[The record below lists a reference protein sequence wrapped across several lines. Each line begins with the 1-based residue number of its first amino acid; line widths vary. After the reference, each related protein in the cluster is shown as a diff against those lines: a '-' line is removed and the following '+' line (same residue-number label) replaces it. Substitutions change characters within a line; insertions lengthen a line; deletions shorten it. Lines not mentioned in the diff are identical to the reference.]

1 MTKLDALNEILT
13 NKLDSEKGASVLDA
27 INNAS
32 KSYKGA
38 DNATSIAEALK
49 NLSDVFEKG
58 GEGGKLPDYEGATDV
73 TPSLEEQTLTTA
85 GKSVNSDITVKA
97 IEPVYD
103 SGVNVVDA
111 VTDEATTATKT
122 TSKAITNKSS
132 KVYVR
137 PTIKS
142 EGWYKAQDG
151 DTQTEIQIDE
161 AEQAKIVAEN
171 IKKGVSIL
179 GVEGTLDE
187 QGGKLPD
194 YEGATDVTPSLE
206 EQTLTTAGKSV
217 NSDITVK
224 AIEPV
229 YDSGVNV
236 VDAVTDEATTA
247 TKTTSKAI
255 TNKSSKVYVRPTIK
269 SEGWYKAQDGDTQ
282 TEIQI
287 DEAEQAKIVAE
298 NIKKGVSILGVEGT
312 LDEQGGGT
320 AFSTITVYVGNAG
333 ESLSQRVGAYLGVID
348 MSTLNIATNSHDFRG
363 FFLGCLATKIVVPTY
378 ANATNMFA
386 LFSSCRLL
394 KTIENFENFN
404 TSSVT
409 DMGQM
414 FYTCEALTNLDL
426 SSFNTSSVTNMEQ
439 MFNWCKALTNLDLSS
454 FNTSSVTNMQYMFA
468 NCKALTNLDLS
479 SFNTSSV
486 TDMGHMFYTCEA
498 LTNLDL
504 SSFNTSSVTNMDA
517 MFSFASNLENV
528 IWGKN
533 WGAGLEASTSPVLS
547 FYFTPKFTHSS
558 ALDLINKLADHSSTG
573 GGRIVEFNTALQ
585 PSITDEEIAIAT
597 AKGWEIQFA

>member
-73 TPSLEEQTLTTA
+73 TPSLEEQTLA
-85 GKSVNSDITVKA
+85 
-97 IEPVYD
+97 
-103 SGVNVVDA
+103 
-111 VTDEATTATKT
+111 
-122 TSKAITNKSS
+122 
-132 KVYVR
+132 
-137 PTIKS
+137 
-142 EGWYKAQDG
+142 
-151 DTQTEIQIDE
+151 
-161 AEQAKIVAEN
+161 
-171 IKKGVSIL
+171 
-179 GVEGTLDE
+179 
-187 QGGKLPD
+187 
-194 YEGATDVTPSLE
+194 
-206 EQTLTTAGKSV
+206 TAGKSV

-348 MSTLNIATNSHDFRG
+348 MSTLNIATDSHDFRG

-386 LFSSCRLL
+386 LFSTCSLL

-439 MFNWCKALTNLDLSS
+439 MFSDCKALTNLDLSS

-468 NCKALTNLDLS
+468 NCEALTNLDLSSFNTSSVTNMEQMFSDCKALTNLDLS

-486 TDMGHMFYTCEA
+486 TNMQYMFYTCEA

-504 SSFNTSSVTNMDA
+504 SSFNTSSVTNMDE